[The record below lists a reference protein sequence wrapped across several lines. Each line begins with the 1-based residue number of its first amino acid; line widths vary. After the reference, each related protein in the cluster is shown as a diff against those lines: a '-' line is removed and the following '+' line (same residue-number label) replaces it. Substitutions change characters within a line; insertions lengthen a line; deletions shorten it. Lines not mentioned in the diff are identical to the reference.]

1 MAPLLIAPSIL
12 SADFARLGEEVVA
25 LERAGADWAHVDV
38 MDGRFVPNMTIGP
51 LVVAALKRV
60 TKLPLDVHLMIVEP
74 ERYVEDFAKAG
85 ADIITVHAE
94 ACLHLHRVLQQIR
107 ATGKKAGVSLNPGT
121 SEDVLRYVLELTD
134 LVLVMSVNPGFGG
147 QEFIPAVLP
156 KIQRIRKMIDASG
169 RPIYL
174 EVDGGVK
181 PGTASKVIQA
191 GADVLVAGSAVFG
204 PRGSGEKEYAQ
215 AILALREEAL

>member
-1 MAPLLIAPSIL
+1 M
-12 SADFARLGEEVVA
+12 
-25 LERAGADWAHVDV
+25 
-38 MDGRFVPNMTIGP
+38 
-51 LVVAALKRV
+51 
-60 TKLPLDVHLMIVEP
+60 
-74 ERYVEDFAKAG
+74 
-85 ADIITVHAE
+85 
-94 ACLHLHRVLQQIR
+94 
-107 ATGKKAGVSLNPGT
+107 SLNPGT
-121 SEDVLRYVLELTD
+121 PEEVLRYVLELTD

-156 KIQRIRKMIDASG
+156 KIQRIRKLIDASG

-181 PGTASKVIQA
+181 PGTAKQVIEA